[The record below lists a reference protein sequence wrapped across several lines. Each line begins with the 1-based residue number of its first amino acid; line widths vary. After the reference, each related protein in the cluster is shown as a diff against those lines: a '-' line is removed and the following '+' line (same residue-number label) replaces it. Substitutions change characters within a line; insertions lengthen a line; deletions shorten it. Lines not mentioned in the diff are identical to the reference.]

1 MTHVS
6 ERDRSVW
13 IGCAGWSIPRVHADH
28 FPGNGSHLA
37 RYGGQLPA
45 VEINSSFYGP
55 HRPQTYARWAAET
68 PDYFRFAVKVPKE
81 ITHTLRLVGTDQA
94 LDAFLAEISPLG
106 VKLGPLLIQLPP
118 SLAFSSQKAEA
129 FFHLLR
135 DKYGES
141 AVCEP
146 RHPSWF
152 ENEPDHLLQE
162 FKIARVAADPARVL
176 LAAVPGGWLGL
187 QYYRMHGSPRMY
199 YSEYGLD
206 RLRSIAAKIAVL
218 DASVERWCIFDNTAS
233 GAAAQDAVDLMA
245 LCSGQGTS
253 L

>member
-1 MTHVS
+1 MIHFPEAS
-6 ERDRSVW
+6 RPVW

-28 FPGNGSHLA
+28 FPGSGGHLA
-37 RYGGQLPA
+37 RYSAQLRA

-68 PDYFRFAVKVPKE
+68 PDHFRFAVKVPKE
-81 ITHTLRLVGTDQA
+81 ITHTLRLAGADQA

-106 VKLGPLLIQLPP
+106 AKLGPVLIQLPP
-118 SLAFSSQKAEA
+118 SLAFSPQEAEA

-135 DKYGES
+135 DKYVGS

-152 ENEPDHLLQE
+152 EADADRLLRE
-162 FKIARVAADPARVL
+162 FKVARVAADPARVP
-176 LAAVPGGWLGL
+176 LAAIPGGWLGL

-199 YSEYGLD
+199 YSEYDLD
-206 RLRSIAAKIAVL
+206 RLRSIAATISVL
-218 DASVERWCIFDNTAS
+218 DASVDCWCIFDNTAS
-233 GAAAQDAVDLMA
+233 GAAAQDALNLMA
-245 LCSGQGTS
+245 LCSGHGTS